1 MVFVETTTFTK
12 HVGNYL
18 TDDEYL
24 GLQLFLV
31 ERPDFGQIIRGT
43 GGVRKLRWAA
53 AGKGKSG
60 GVRIIYY
67 WHVTKDKIW
76 MLTIYSKSEHD
87 TIPAHILSR
96 IAEEINYD

>member
-1 MVFVETTTFTK
+1 MVFVETTAFTRY
-12 HVGNYL
+12 VGHYL

-24 GLQLFLV
+24 GLQMFLV
-31 ERPDFGQIIRGT
+31 ERPDAGQIIRGT

-60 GVRIIYY
+60 GVRIIYF
-67 WHVTKDKIW
+67 WQVSKDKIW
-76 MLTIYSKSEHD
+76 MLTIYSKSERE

-96 IAEEINYD
+96 IAEEIGHD